1 MTPATASA
9 NIISSAAPLR
19 SRLIAYWVATA
30 VLGVEGIVGGIL
42 ALVRWAPYAG
52 IIGHLGYPT
61 YLMTIIGVWYTLAG
75 LVLLVPRFPRAKEWA
90 YAGLF
95 VNYTGAAASHL
106 TVGDGADAL
115 IGPIVFTAVL
125 IVSWAL
131 RPPTRRLAGPEP

>member
-9 NIISSAAPLR
+9 NFISSASRLR
-19 SRLIAYWVATA
+19 SRSIAYWVATL

-42 ALVRWAPYAG
+42 GFVRWAPYAG

-61 YLMTIIGVWYTLAG
+61 YLMTIISVWYTLAG

-106 TVGDGADAL
+106 TVGDGVGAL
-115 IGPIVFTAVL
+115 MGPIVFTAVL
-125 IVSWAL
+125 IVSWAW
-131 RPPTRRLAGPEP
+131 RPPTRRLAGPQL